1 VTGGAVM
8 DYHLALWHGFTPA
21 LGLSAIAVAL
31 GLGALVAYRR
41 VRALWQAGP
50 HPEAKAMFDAFI
62 EGAAALA
69 RGITHG
75 LHNGSLQRYLAFAL
89 TAFTLAGF
97 AAFLAAPHAAG
108 TRALLPAHPA
118 AIAAWV
124 LLVGGCALT
133 VMLFRRRVLSVLVVG
148 TVGLIVCLAFIYL
161 SAPDLALTQISVE
174 VATVILILL
183 ALYFLPKEGPQSS
196 SVRADP
202 LRHLRDGVLAIVA
215 GIGMAGASWAMLTRD
230 GSSLSSY
237 YLDNSVSGGG
247 GTNVVNVIL
256 VDFRGFDTFGE
267 ITVLGIAALAIYAL
281 LDGALFGRTGRRL
294 GAWSPD
300 RPQSADRHPMIM
312 VVATRV
318 MLPLAMLVGAYIF
331 LRGHNQPGGGFIAA
345 LVVSIALIM
354 QYMASG
360 FGWAAHRVKVNYHAM
375 IGLGV
380 LVAAATGI
388 GAMVLD
394 QPFLTSTFGHFH
406 LPLVGEFELA
416 SAMAFDTGVFLTVVG
431 AVMLA
436 LANLSRM
443 GRWTSPYTINT
454 GAMDVDPRAAS
465 GKEQG

>member
-1 VTGGAVM
+1 VAVVARAVTGGAVM

-21 LGLSAIAVAL
+21 LGLSAIAVAV

-183 ALYFLPKEGPQSS
+183 ALYFLPKEGPAELLGARRSAAPPARR
-196 SVRADP
+196 RA
-202 LRHLRDGVLAIVA
+202 RHRGRHRHGRGELGDAHPRRQLAV
-215 GIGMAGASWAMLTRD
+215 
-230 GSSLSSY
+230 
-237 YLDNSVSGGG
+237 
-247 GTNVVNVIL
+247 
-256 VDFRGFDTFGE
+256 
-267 ITVLGIAALAIYAL
+267 AL
-281 LDGALFGRTGRRL
+281 LPR
-294 GAWSPD
+294 
-300 RPQSADRHPMIM
+300 Q
-312 VVATRV
+312 TRS
-318 MLPLAMLVGAYIF
+318 
-331 LRGHNQPGGGFIAA
+331 R
-345 LVVSIALIM
+345 
-354 QYMASG
+354 
-360 FGWAAHRVKVNYHAM
+360 
-375 IGLGV
+375 
-380 LVAAATGI
+380 AAAAPTW
-388 GAMVLD
+388 
-394 QPFLTSTFGHFH
+394 ST
-406 LPLVGEFELA
+406 
-416 SAMAFDTGVFLTVVG
+416 
-431 AVMLA
+431 
-436 LANLSRM
+436 
-443 GRWTSPYTINT
+443 
-454 GAMDVDPRAAS
+454 
-465 GKEQG
+465 